1 MPSQPSPLGAYYNDV
16 TVPLPHIPPPP
27 VKAPTRAPSVGPLK
41 NYQSGGAGLIKPE
54 MTIKGEGID
63 EFIIPL

>member
-27 VKAPTRAPSVGPLK
+27 GKALTRAPSVGPLK
-41 NYQSGGAGLIKPE
+41 NNYQSGGAGLIKP
-54 MTIKGEGID
+54 GNDYRRGGNV
-63 EFIIPL
+63 